1 MESLNS
7 VDALNENIDNIDNTD
22 NIDKNAVAL
31 KNKIVN
37 NNCVTNSKLEIVA
50 TAQYNPE
57 EEEEE
62 EEKEKEIKEELNEIE
77 KRKRVTKLVESI
89 EALEKGNN
97 RNTNNSSDRKVKENV
112 INEGNDIIN
121 NEENEEDLIQK
132 SIEASL
138 KSQEFKDVVDH
149 PDEEFKDIAEHKQ
162 QEHQLKE
169 EEETDVKEEIKED
182 EIEEEIKEDNVEEE
196 IKDDIEENIKEVE
209 VEEEIKEVEVE
220 EIKKDDEDI
229 VKEKEEIKEEMEVKN
244 EESNIS
250 ENSHVNKKSSTGP
263 KENVLVNKLIN
274 KLQDEEMHPLGSV
287 ESLSKRKLHMNKKF
301 QELRDSQAHLDR
313 AMSTEEHFV
322 KKEVRVLSDDNLS
335 KYNNNNSE
343 DDEEKSEENDSESKS
358 DDDEAFDIE
367 LIRKFEKRNT
377 IHIPL
382 HSKNYANIN
391 SAYLADDFYNIKITE
406 GIDQIIKGL
415 FSIME
420 ENIIPITQSDC
431 LSKIFLKNVGT
442 SKEDD
447 APDFDITTISDEV
460 SDLVK
465 EEKYEEAYNLVVLK
479 VNNNYRIQI
488 CEEILTTINS
498 IIVLF
503 CLGERVQNCFRDYYT
518 QNFSKLNRNSLLEV
532 MNTVDIISPPEKII
546 LANCAYYL
554 IHSKNKKL
562 APETYKELAS
572 ALSNNQDYNYSLHVL
587 DDMGRQ
593 HWDKKVY
600 QIALDLCIKMKPQK
614 LAYAE
619 SLLEDYGKP
628 YIVSKNENS
637 LVPIIISTP
646 LMIGVTK
653 QEIKEMRNYYK
664 ELLRVF
670 KWKNAL
676 DNFET
681 AKNAIYTKK
690 EMLQLK
696 NAMLELCVTYKEFQH
711 GWSIFQGMTECNKN
725 TAQVAIT
732 LCREALNYN
741 NGENEQ
747 ETYRIGWVNR
757 AWDIVISL
765 KEWAIYNMPMIVG
778 KKSKTTIKMN
788 KDNMIHVSDCVYNKL
803 KDYYKSDKNE
813 EGGTSDNKKSTD
825 VSKKKKSIFKNSN
838 KPVELPKN
846 LAHSNFDL
854 TNIDRSS
861 MISIIAFVFHE
872 ILCIFEMVPNLEI
885 FILHLVEI
893 YNFIYENN
901 INELLSDE
909 YLIRPIIRFCLKCR
923 LGERYKKFTFNIP
936 KDESILEE
944 RSIKFSKEPSVT
956 GDINEEEAKMNIEKM
971 GRRGR
976 CMSVNKNQQMND
988 ILYEH
993 IKNNIRKIEDTSNE
1007 NDEFVKEK
1015 NKICTKIALDC
1026 FKNICGGG
1034 DSDIEIKKC
1043 HSNTYAMILHF
1054 AILEKDKKLFEDI
1067 CNDLWFARIQL
1078 DEEVMM
1084 ALQLFHD
1091 NHMEDCSNCSEK
1103 DHFFSAEVTVQPYKY
1118 EKQKFVVIN
1127 GVRMRTPLDLSFLK
1141 KIGTINGRPYSQE
1154 EARKFLNH
1162 CINACNPKRKLSMSI

>member
-7 VDALNENIDNIDNTD
+7 IDAINENKIDH
-22 NIDKNAVAL
+22 IDKNAVAL
-31 KNKIVN
+31 KNKIVD
-37 NNCVTNSKLEIVA
+37 NNCVVNSKVEIMA

-57 EEEEE
+57 EDEKSKEEIGENNDIEKQKENNESAESIEEENKEKQENNSNDNSLTEKIPNESNDIPSNDNDEDITQKILQESIESQEFKDIVEHPDDEFKDIVEHPDNLKEQQKQEIEQMEEENVSVKNEEEE
-62 EEKEKEIKEELNEIE
+62 EEMREE
-77 KRKRVTKLVESI
+77 V
-89 EALEKGNN
+89 
-97 RNTNNSSDRKVKENV
+97 VKE
-112 INEGNDIIN
+112 
-121 NEENEEDLIQK
+121 
-132 SIEASL
+132 
-138 KSQEFKDVVDH
+138 
-149 PDEEFKDIAEHKQ
+149 
-162 QEHQLKE
+162 
-169 EEETDVKEEIKED
+169 VKEEIEVQGKKEQA
-182 EIEEEIKEDNVEEE
+182 
-196 IKDDIEENIKEVE
+196 
-209 VEEEIKEVEVE
+209 
-220 EIKKDDEDI
+220 
-229 VKEKEEIKEEMEVKN
+229 
-244 EESNIS
+244 EESTISKDSSESKIS
-250 ENSHVNKKSSTGP
+250 EKKKSSIGEG
-263 KENVLVNKLIN
+263 ENILVNKLIN
-274 KLQDEEMHPLGSV
+274 KLQDEEMHPLAST

-301 QELRDSQAHLDR
+301 QELRDSQANLDR
-313 AMSTEEHFV
+313 AMSIEDHFV

-335 KYNNNNSE
+335 KYNSNKSE
-343 DDEEKSEENDSESKS
+343 SESDNEENDSNNEN
-358 DDDEAFDIE
+358 DNDEDTFDIE

-391 SAYLADDFYNIKITE
+391 SAYLANDFNNISVTD
-406 GIDQIIKGL
+406 GIDEIIKGL
-415 FSIME
+415 FSVIE
-420 ENIIPITQSDC
+420 ENIVPITQTDG
-431 LSKIFLKNVGT
+431 LSKLFIKNAGT
-442 SKEDD
+442 TKEDD
-447 APDFDITTISDEV
+447 IPDFDITTISDEV
-460 SDLVK
+460 CNLVK
-465 EEKYEEAYNLVVLK
+465 QQRYEDAYNLIVLK

-503 CLGERVQNCFRDYYT
+503 CLTERVQTNFRDYYT
-518 QNFSKLNRNSLLEV
+518 KNCSNLNRDSLLEV

-546 LANCAYYL
+546 LGNCVYYL

-562 APETYKELAS
+562 APETYKELAT
-572 ALSNNQDYNYSLHVL
+572 ALSNNHDYNYSLHVL
-587 DDMGRQ
+587 NDMGRQ

-600 QIALDLCIKMKPQK
+600 QVALDLCIKMKPQK

-646 LMIGVTK
+646 LMIGTTK
-653 QEIKEMRNYYK
+653 YDIKEMRDYYK

-732 LCREALNYN
+732 LCREAINSN
-741 NGENEQ
+741 NEENEQ

-757 AWDIVISL
+757 AWDIVTSL
-765 KEWAIYNMPMIVG
+765 KEWAIYNMPMISG
-778 KKSKTTIKMN
+778 KQNKTTIKKN
-788 KDNMIHVSDCVYNKL
+788 KENIIDVPECVYNKL
-803 KDYYKSDKNE
+803 KDYYKSNKEEE
-813 EGGTSDNKKSTD
+813 EGSSEQKETNKRKKSLFKS
-825 VSKKKKSIFKNSN
+825 SKQ
-838 KPVELPKN
+838 VELPDH
-846 LAHSNFDL
+846 LAKSNFNL
-854 TNIDRSS
+854 VNIDRNS
-861 MISIIAFVFHE
+861 MVSIISFVFHE
-872 ILCIFEMVPNLEI
+872 ILCIFEMVPNMEI
-885 FILHLVEI
+885 FLLYLVEI

-901 INELLSDE
+901 IKEMLSDE

-923 LGERYKKFTFNIP
+923 LGEKYKKFNFNTP
-936 KDESILEE
+936 KDESFI
-944 RSIKFSKEPSVT
+944 RDKGVKFTNEPSVN
-956 GDINEEEAKMNIEKM
+956 GEMSEEESKMNIERM
-971 GRRGR
+971 NRRGR

-988 ILYEH
+988 ILFEH
-993 IKNNIRKIEDTSNE
+993 IKNNKKNIDDSSND
-1007 NDEFVKEK
+1007 NSEFEKEK
-1015 NKICTKIALDC
+1015 NKICTKIALNC
-1026 FKNICGGG
+1026 FKNISNGETDEEGL
-1034 DSDIEIKKC
+1034 KKC

-1067 CNDLWFARIQL
+1067 CNDLWYARIQL

-1091 NHMEDCSNCSEK
+1091 NHMDACSDCSEK

-1118 EKQKFVVIN
+1118 EKQKFVVLN
-1127 GVRMRTPLDLSFLK
+1127 GIRMRTPLDLSFLK